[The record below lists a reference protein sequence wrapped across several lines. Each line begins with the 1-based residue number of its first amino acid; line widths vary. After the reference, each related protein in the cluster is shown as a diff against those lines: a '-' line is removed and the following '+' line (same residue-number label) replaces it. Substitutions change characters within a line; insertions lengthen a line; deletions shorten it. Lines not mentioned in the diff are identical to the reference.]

1 MTQSRFTQAAVEGV
15 VSATPESRFSQA
27 AVEGVVLPTPA
38 SRFSQAAVE
47 GVVLPTPPSRFSQ
60 AVVEVLISSS
70 ARSRFSQAAVEVLLP
85 NSVPVDMAGLTGQL
99 WPRGG
104 DNLPAVTP
112 LTGTT
117 TFAGDVSG
125 LYNALSVDKLKG
137 VPMVGTLGS
146 GQVWSKDPSN
156 AQLIP
161 TSPGAPTNTFKLWD
175 PHYDSNS
182 PNANSDEFDSGTS
195 MPGGTY
201 TAVSLGTSTHDVNV
215 TMPGALVIAPQ
226 VSAGWRGWARALP
239 AGDFTITACVT
250 VLTVAANFT
259 LGGVMLSVGAGTGT
273 NHLAYCGWNSRPTLI
288 AETGSNWDS
297 SGVSVRH
304 NWSDIGGHQRIIIRL
319 RRSGTTLYTGWS
331 TNGRVFSE
339 ASVTDSSA
347 YAYFGPAFYNT
358 NGAGLSLIVFE
369 YLRYSGSATTVY
381 GAEHT
386 VYRQ

>member
-1 MTQSRFTQAAVEGV
+1 MTQTRVTQLGIEAVD
-15 VSATPESRFSQA
+15 S
-27 AVEGVVLPTPA
+27 PTPA
-38 SRFSQAAVE
+38 SLVTQLGIEAVDS
-47 GVVLPTPPSRFSQ
+47 PTPPSRFSQ
-60 AVVEVLISSS
+60 IGIESVDSPTPP
-70 ARSRFSQAAVEVLLP
+70 SRFSQIGIETLVSNGPLSRFTQVGIETVVPNAEPISLGAV
-85 NSVPVDMAGLTGQL
+85 SGQL

-104 DNLPAVTP
+104 DSLPGVTP

-125 LYNALSVDKLKG
+125 LYTTTSVDKLKG

-161 TSPGAPTNTFKLWD
+161 LTPGTPSTTFALRN
-175 PHYDSNS
+175 PHYDANVA
-182 PNANSDEFDSGTS
+182 NANSDEFDSGTS
-195 MPGGTY
+195 LSGSY
-201 TAVSLGTSTHDVNV
+201 TGVSLGTSTHDVNV
-215 TMPGALVIAPQ
+215 TMPGSLVIFPQ

-259 LGGVMLSVGAGTGT
+259 LGGVMLSVGAGTGA
-273 NHLAYCGWNSRPTLI
+273 NHVVYCGWNSRPTCV
-288 AETGSNWDS
+288 AEIGTTWNSAS
-297 SGVSVRH
+297 VSVRH
-304 NWSDIGGHQRIIIRL
+304 NWSDIGGHQRIILRL

-331 TNGRVFSE
+331 TAGHVFSE
-339 ASVTDSSA
+339 ASATDSNA

-358 NGAGLSLIVFE
+358 NAAGLSVIVYE